1 MADNLQNNRYQA
13 LINSMS
19 IPKSTKVSMTLWGIN
34 IIDLAVI
41 AGGFFAGL
49 AISKRFDTN
58 ARVKVALV
66 AITALTSLLL
76 IMRTKYQRKVRN
88 IIVLKSVLTQDKGH
102 YYPIKLEE
110 ERKKGER
117 K

>member
-41 AGGFFAGL
+41 VGGVFIGL

-58 ARVKVALV
+58 AIVKIALV
-66 AITALTSLLL
+66 AITTLTSLLL

-88 IIVLKSVLTQDKGH
+88 IVVLKSILTQDKGH
-102 YYPIKLEE
+102 YYPIKIE
-110 ERKKGER
+110 ERKKGGR